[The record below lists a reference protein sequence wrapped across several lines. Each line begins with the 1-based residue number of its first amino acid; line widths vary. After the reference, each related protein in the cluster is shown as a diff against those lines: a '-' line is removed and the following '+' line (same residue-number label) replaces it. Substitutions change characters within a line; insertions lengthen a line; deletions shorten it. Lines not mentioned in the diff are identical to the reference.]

1 VSQRMSESASQWFS
15 ESAVQRG
22 GRLGAR
28 VVRWVLAGLIL
39 LGVGGCGPAW
49 QAEVV
54 QPDGSSFVVDETVLA
69 SLSDFAVEVDGQS
82 QVPLERVLLAAGHRV
97 VERLVVMDV
106 DGARLEFEWEAVAD
120 GDPLWLSNGRLA
132 IGDEEFQVTN
142 LQVEPSALVDD
153 VGADI
158 TDIAPTITA
167 ALGLPA
173 PAQATGRP
181 LETSPADHVLLI
193 FLDGFGYVRYIEA
206 LDDGLIPYIA
216 TLDAPLVA
224 LTTYPPCTAVATASL
239 LTGAPPGVHGVTE
252 RNVRQTEVETL
263 FDVANA
269 AGLRVKAVE
278 GNALSFNLRNADI
291 VLSGDR
297 DGNGGTDDNVLSN
310 ALAALEGGMPD
321 LFFVHFHGIDDAGHE
336 YGPDAPA
343 ERAKITEVDAA
354 VEQIIAAVPSDTLI
368 VIFSDHG
375 MHHVDE
381 QGRQGNHGHLVE
393 RDMFIP
399 IQLTMKQ

>member
-1 VSQRMSESASQWFS
+1 MSESASQWFS

-39 LGVGGCGPAW
+39 LGVGGCGSDW

-54 QPDGSSFVVDETVLA
+54 QPDGSSFVVDKTVLT
-69 SLSDFAVEVDGQS
+69 SLSDFAVEVDGRP

-97 VERLVVMDV
+97 VERLAIVDV
-106 DGARLEFEWEAVAD
+106 DGARLEFEWEAVTD

-132 IGDEEFQVTN
+132 IGDEEFRVTN
-142 LQVEPSALVDD
+142 LQAESPALVDD

-158 TDIAPTITA
+158 TDIAPTIAA

-181 LETSPADHVLLI
+181 LETPPADHVLLI
-193 FLDGFGYVRYIEA
+193 FLDGFGYVRYTEA

-239 LTGAPPGVHGVTE
+239 LTGAPSTVHGATE

-263 FDVANA
+263 FDVASA

-297 DGNGGTDDNVLSN
+297 DRNGGTDDNVLAN

-354 VEQIIAAVPSDTLI
+354 VEQIIAVVPSDTLI
-368 VIFSDHG
+368 VIFADHG

-393 RDMFIP
+393 RDMFVP
-399 IQLTMKQ
+399 IFIMTK

>member
-1 VSQRMSESASQWFS
+1 MSESASQWLS
-15 ESAVQRG
+15 ESAVQRVEKA
-22 GRLGAR
+22 GAR
-28 VVRWVLAGLIL
+28 VVRWLLAGLIL
-39 LGVGGCGPAW
+39 LGVGGCGSVW

-54 QPDGSSFVVDETVLA
+54 RPDGSSFVVDKTVLT
-69 SLSDFAVEVDGQS
+69 SLSDFAVEVDGRP

-97 VERLVVMDV
+97 VERLAIVDV

-132 IGDEEFQVTN
+132 IGNEEFRVTN
-142 LQVEPSALVDD
+142 LQAEPPALVDD

-158 TDIAPTITA
+158 TDIAPTIAA

-173 PAQATGRP
+173 PAQATGQP

-193 FLDGFGYVRYIEA
+193 FLDGFGHVRYTEA

-216 TLDAPLVA
+216 TLDAPLFA

-239 LTGAPPGVHGVTE
+239 LTSASPMVHGVTE

-263 FDVANA
+263 FDVASA

-291 VLSGDR
+291 ILSGDR

-310 ALAALEGGMPD
+310 ALAALEEGMPD

-343 ERAKITEVDAA
+343 EQTKITEVDTA

-368 VIFSDHG
+368 VIFADHG
-375 MHHVDE
+375 MHQVNE
-381 QGRQGNHGHLVE
+381 EGRQGNHGHLVE

-399 IQLTMKQ
+399 IFIITK